1 MDYINLNK
9 LVLKSNSTLLLSLP
23 KFCIYFLKLII
34 REKEINKILTKYSN
48 YEGIEFLAEIIE
60 ELNIKIEIDGIDNLP
75 ENGKCFFVAN
85 HTFGFID
92 GLILTY
98 TIGKKYGDFRAIGNE
113 SFLLIPHLKSKI
125 VAVNVF
131 GTNPK
136 KYTIELQKLFASN
149 LPITHFPAGLV
160 SRVKKGKIED
170 CHWKKSF
177 INKAVDNQRDII
189 PFYFY
194 GKNSYLFYFIY
205 ITRKTLGIK
214 SNIELA
220 MLPHEI
226 FNKRNKT
233 IRVRVGKPISYSTFD
248 KSKST
253 DEWAQWVKQQVYNLK
268 K

>member
-9 LVLKSNSTLLLSLP
+9 LILKSNSNLLQILP
-23 KFCIYFLKLII
+23 EFCIYFLKLII
-34 REKEINKILTKYSN
+34 REKEINRILTKYSD
-48 YEGIEFLAEIIE
+48 YEGIDFLSKIIE
-60 ELNIKIEIDGIDNLP
+60 ELNINVEIDGIDNLP
-75 ENGKCFFVAN
+75 ENGKCFFIAN
-85 HTFGFID
+85 HPFGFID

-125 VAVNVF
+125 AAVNVF

-136 KYTIELQKLFASN
+136 NYTIELQKLFASN

-160 SRVKKGKIED
+160 SRVKKRKIED
-170 CHWKKSF
+170 SHWKKSF
-177 INKAVDNQRDII
+177 VKQAVDNQRDII

-194 GKNSYLFYFIY
+194 GRNSYLFYIIY
-205 ITRKTLGIK
+205 VIRKTLGIK
-214 SNIELA
+214 ATIELS
-220 MLPHEI
+220 MLSHEI

-233 IRVRVGKPISYSTFD
+233 IRVKIGKAISYSTFD

-253 DEWAQWVKQQVYNLK
+253 DAWAQWVKQQVYNLK

>member
-9 LVLKSNSTLLLSLP
+9 LILKNNSNLLQILP

-34 REKEINKILTKYSN
+34 REKEINKILTKYSH
-48 YEGIEFLAEIIE
+48 YEGIEFLSKIIE
-60 ELNIKIEIDGIDNLP
+60 ELNIKVEIDGIDNLP

-85 HTFGFID
+85 HPFGFID

-113 SFLLIPHLKSKI
+113 YFLLIPHLKSKI
-125 VAVNVF
+125 AAVNVF

-136 KYTIELQKLFASN
+136 NYTIELQKLFASN

-160 SRVKKGKIED
+160 SRVKKRQVED
-170 CHWKKSF
+170 PHWKKSF
-177 INKAVDNQRDII
+177 IKQAVNYQRDII

-194 GKNSYLFYFIY
+194 GRNSYLFYFIY
-205 ITRKTLGIK
+205 VVRKALRIK
-214 SNIELA
+214 ATIELA
-220 MLPHEI
+220 ILPHEI

-233 IRVRVGKPISYSTFD
+233 IHVKIGKAILYSTFD
-248 KSKST
+248 KSKSN
-253 DEWAQWVKQQVYNLK
+253 DEWAQYVKQQVYNQK
-268 K
+268 